1 MFAMVTLLKS
11 VEYLSASQPWIVLKT
26 ARAQEKKL
34 PDSLDNSKASRLF
47 ASSPAQRPMIESLV
61 TAQLREKTLPK

>member
-1 MFAMVTLLKS
+1 M
-11 VEYLSASQPWIVLKT
+11 EYLSASQPWIVLKT

-34 PDSLDNSKASRLF
+34 PDLLGNSKASRLF
-47 ASSPAQRPMIESLV
+47 ASSPAQRPMIELLV